1 MKLLKLLK
9 ELIDYLVM
17 RRESSPPLGR
27 SGRARRRLPSVEKIL
42 DTLTG
47 LAALAAGWGLINDP
61 DALVA
66 AASQLAAADDGL
78 AAALAALWVA
88 IQAFR
93 KVTLRHRIDGRRR

>member
-1 MKLLKLLK
+1 MFKLIK
-9 ELIDYLVM
+9 ELIDYFVM
-17 RRESSPPLGR
+17 RWESSPPLGR
-27 SGRARRRLPSVEKIL
+27 SGRRARRLPSVEKIL

-61 DALVA
+61 DALVNA
-66 AASQLAAADDGL
+66 AGQLAAAGDGL

-93 KVTLRHRIDGRRR
+93 KVALRHRIDGRGR